1 MKSGDQLLALA
12 RNVDQMHLNYIVSFG
27 KRDQLG
33 EGNFGKVFK
42 AKNRADGQNIACKV
56 VEKVDLD
63 LSDMNNEDLVDLKKE
78 TNTIMELDHPNI
90 TKYYDCY
97 EDDEKFYIMMELAAG
112 GSLLNKIK
120 EI

>member
-42 AKNRADGQNIACKV
+42 AKNRADG
-56 VEKVDLD
+56 
-63 LSDMNNEDLVDLKKE
+63 
-78 TNTIMELDHPNI
+78 
-90 TKYYDCY
+90 
-97 EDDEKFYIMMELAAG
+97 
-112 GSLLNKIK
+112 
-120 EI
+120 

>member
-1 MKSGDQLLALA
+1 
-12 RNVDQMHLNYIVSFG
+12 
-27 KRDQLG
+27 
-33 EGNFGKVFK
+33 
-42 AKNRADGQNIACKV
+42 
-56 VEKVDLD
+56 
-63 LSDMNNEDLVDLKKE
+63 MNNEDLVDLKKE
-78 TNTIMELDHPNI
+78 INTIMELDHPNI